1 MATSC
6 RRPAAES
13 QNQRPVIQVN
23 VFASVG
29 SRQTARR
36 FWRTPDFPHDPHLHL
51 VLPLALV
58 LVLVLVLGVTT
69 AMQNLRFASEAIISL
84 PVPIELRSNPPQQPR
99 TQRTVDRQLPV
110 QSREISPESHL
121 HQNNPPRITSY
132 CPDAHAVAQPPSR
145 SCRQRSER
153 HHPESVATR
162 GRSGCY
168 ECHSLR
174 GARPSALRYPS
185 GSLPNRCPLITAR
198 VFPKVSD
205 AMVRGPVGTAG
216 NNDQESLW

>member
-1 MATSC
+1 MVICVYPWLKKHPSRSGIAAQMEL
-6 RRPAAES
+6 RPPKKS
-13 QNQRPVIQVN
+13 HPIPSV
-23 VFASVG
+23 ASTK
-29 SRQTARR
+29 SSPTI
-36 FWRTPDFPHDPHLHL
+36 
-51 VLPLALV
+51 V

-69 AMQNLRFASEAIISL
+69 PMHNLGFTSETIISL
-84 PVPIELRSNPPQQPR
+84 LVPIELRSNPTQQPR
-99 TQRTVDRQLPV
+99 TQRTVDRQRPV
-110 QSREISPESHL
+110 HSREISPESHL
-121 HQNNPPRITSY
+121 HHNNPPRMAY
-132 CPDAHAVAQPPSR
+132 CCPDAHAVALPPSR
-145 SCRQRSER
+145 SCRQRSEK

-185 GSLPNRCPLITAR
+185 GSLPNRCPLITAT

-216 NNDQESLW
+216 K